1 MLACF
6 HNSCERAAIEAANP
20 AHMHVERALLQLE
33 PALDLAAS
41 RINVSFAIALVATA
55 HGTHVQAL
63 MGADE
68 SAAAYFTTPSSMQN
82 AGN

>member
-41 RINVSFAIALVATA
+41 RINVSFAIALVATRRDRA
-55 HGTHVQAL
+55 WNTCTGSD
-63 MGADE
+63 GRE
-68 SAAAYFTTPSSMQN
+68 
-82 AGN
+82 